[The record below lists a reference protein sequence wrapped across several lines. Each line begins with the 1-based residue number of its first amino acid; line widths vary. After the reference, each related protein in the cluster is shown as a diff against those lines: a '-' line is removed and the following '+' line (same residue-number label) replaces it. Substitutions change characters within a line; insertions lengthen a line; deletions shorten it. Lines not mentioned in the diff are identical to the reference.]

1 MLLLILYLLVGYN
14 LYAAF
19 VSNGIVMSKGFSRF
33 IRLNQDIMPSYSKQ
47 DVPSANYE
55 MHAIHCKRF
64 LTTCPQCGESVNKNQ
79 IQEHIDENHAEV
91 SVFFSVCLSV
101 QYAVFDCTFWFRS
114 FLILSLSFLGQM

>member
-1 MLLLILYLLVGYN
+1 
-14 LYAAF
+14 
-19 VSNGIVMSKGFSRF
+19 MSKGFSRF

-91 SVFFSVCLSV
+91 SVFFRYAMGQYFNPVSV
-101 QYAVFDCTFWFRS
+101 QYAVFYCTFWFR
-114 FLILSLSFLGQM
+114 